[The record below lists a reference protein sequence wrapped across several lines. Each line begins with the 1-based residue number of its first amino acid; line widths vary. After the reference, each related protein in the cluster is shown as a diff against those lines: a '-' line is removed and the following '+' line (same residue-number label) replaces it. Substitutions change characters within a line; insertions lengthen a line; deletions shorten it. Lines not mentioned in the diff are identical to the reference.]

1 MGFLKLLV
9 VVILLCGIIGIGNA
23 FSYDIED
30 FYEDFNSSMQKEKTS
45 NPKNEIMEFD
55 N

>member
-30 FYEDFNSSMQKEKTS
+30 FYEDFNSSMQTKETS
-45 NPKNEIMEFD
+45 NPKN
-55 N
+55 